1 VKQIEP
7 KQTQLLHIAKS
18 QCKLS
23 DVEYRDLLAGHS
35 KDKKTSSKDLT
46 YSEADAV
53 LNYFVKTLG
62 FKIRT
67 RGCNPLFLKDCNPLF
82 SRPAR
87 ARGPLPGNVTALP
100 SPDQLKLI
108 DALGAQVAWKYAD
121 GFQRWLAKY
130 VKTDKIRT
138 SAQASRCI
146 EGLKGML
153 KNSKE

>member
-1 VKQIEP
+1 LQPLVLKGLQP
-7 KQTQLLHIAKS
+7 LVLSPCPRPGAIA
-18 QCKLS
+18 
-23 DVEYRDLLAGHS
+23 R
-35 KDKKTSSKDLT
+35 
-46 YSEADAV
+46 
-53 LNYFVKTLG
+53 
-62 FKIRT
+62 
-67 RGCNPLFLKDCNPLF
+67 
-82 SRPAR
+82 
-87 ARGPLPGNVTALP
+87 
-100 SPDQLKLI
+100 I

>member
-23 DVEYRDLLAGHS
+23 DVEYRDLLAGQT

-67 RGCNPLFLKDCNPLF
+67 RGCNPLF
-82 SRPAR
+82 SRTAR

-100 SPDQLKLI
+100 SPHQLNLI
-108 DALGAQVAWKYAD
+108 EALGAQVTWKYAD